1 MPHVISTATS
11 GVDFTLYAMGKDQ
24 HKPVK
29 KIRIAGGSN
38 VANKH
43 LVTPM
48 GVATEVSE
56 DDLQELLSL
65 QIFQRQMD
73 RGFFRVVNSKR
84 DPEQVIT
91 STGMETADES
101 APLTPESIAA
111 EGAKLLAGN
120 KQ

>member
-29 KIRIAGGSN
+29 KISIAGGSN